1 MPFDYVE
8 IWYGNI
14 WDVKSSRNSF
24 KGKWFP
30 FSSVTQSGLCVRAGG
45 PALPWAQQRGVRGI
59 TAASAALCPWWWLLF
74 LLIFSLKSLTFGILG
89 LLNLQSVLPWL
100 RPTPHPGTVQSGA
113 VGRGVESKTRALPFP
128 QGQPEGSDKNKD
140 DLSML
145 ASSFYIQELHEL
157 ILLIFLPMSVLSQLG
172 TMCPSE

>member
-1 MPFDYVE
+1 MVS
-8 IWYGNI
+8 W
-14 WDVKSSRNSF
+14 
-24 KGKWFP
+24 
-30 FSSVTQSGLCVRAGG
+30 QL
-45 PALPWAQQRGVRGI
+45 LPL
-59 TAASAALCPWWWLLF
+59 SAPWWWLLF

-172 TMCPSE
+172 TVCPSELLSSYFIF